1 VIVGHG
7 GWLND
12 EDMRLLRDDSVDA
25 NPLRQG
31 TIHNAGRIRRY
42 DYLPTRL
49 LVCLI
54 RGARATLMPSLYEGF
69 GLPVLESMLLGTP
82 VLASTA
88 GSLPEVA
95 GDAALL
101 VDPYDTDAI
110 QTAIRDLDADE
121 ALRASLV
128 VRGAQQAKRFSV
140 EAYQRRLADL
150 YAAFA

>member
-1 VIVGHG
+1 
-7 GWLND
+7 
-12 EDMRLLRDDSVDA
+12 
-25 NPLRQG
+25 
-31 TIHNAGRIRRY
+31 
-42 DYLPTRL
+42 
-49 LVCLI
+49 
-54 RGARATLMPSLYEGF
+54 
-69 GLPVLESMLLGTP
+69 MLLGTP